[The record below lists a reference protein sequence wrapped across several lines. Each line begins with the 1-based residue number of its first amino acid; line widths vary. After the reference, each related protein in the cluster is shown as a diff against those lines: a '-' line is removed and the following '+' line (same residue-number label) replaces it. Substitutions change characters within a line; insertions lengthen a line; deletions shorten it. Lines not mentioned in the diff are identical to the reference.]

1 MRLPAV
7 EATLTVLVFLEWP
20 TICPGDTFDLSRVC
34 FTMPSAMRFLDA
46 AVPMSTASSGI
57 LACAAAIWESWSSW
71 DSWLESWALPLTG
84 LNRPPLAGGVNTGS
98 APLVELVP
106 WELLRES
113 ARGCRFGN
121 CERWLRSAGVR

>member
-46 AVPMSTASSGI
+46 AVAMSAASSGI
-57 LACAAAIWESWSSW
+57 LAWAAAIWESWSNW

-98 APLVELVP
+98 APLVDVVVP
-106 WELLRES
+106 WELLRERASGWRADNWCEGWPAS
-113 ARGCRFGN
+113 A
-121 CERWLRSAGVR
+121 

>member
-20 TICPGDTFDLSRVC
+20 TICPGDTFEASRVC
-34 FTMPSAMRFLDA
+34 FATPSAMRFLDA
-46 AVPMSTASSGI
+46 PFPMSTGSSGI
-57 LACAAAIWESWSSW
+57 LSWAAAIWDRCSNW
-71 DSWLESWALPLTG
+71 DSWLEPWALPVPG

-98 APLVELVP
+98 APFVELVP

-113 ARGCRFGN
+113 ASGCRFG
-121 CERWLRSAGVR
+121 RWGG